1 MKKTSYAIIAGIAL
15 LFVLGLCL
23 VVYQAVNA
31 QPFIPETEETVK
43 EEVIEQTNPT
53 DSITIETTVE

>member
-23 VVYQAVNA
+23 TVYQVINA
-31 QPFIPETEETVK
+31 QPFIPETEEAVK
-43 EEVIEQTNPT
+43 DEVIEQTNPT